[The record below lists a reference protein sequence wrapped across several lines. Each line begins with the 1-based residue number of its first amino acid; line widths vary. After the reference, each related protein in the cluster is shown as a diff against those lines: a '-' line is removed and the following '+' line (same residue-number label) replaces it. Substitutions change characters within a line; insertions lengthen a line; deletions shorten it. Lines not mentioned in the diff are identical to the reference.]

1 MVIFILFDGWCFWF
15 KVWWNL
21 CWMCLKIDGSWT
33 SFVCLRCLFFH
44 VIFFVDWVHFCFFK
58 IQGSWISLI
67 CLFIYYCV
75 NFFYSNLRF
84 MFLRIKSCWKS
95 LLVSSSLFCH
105 WVFDEMMTILFDGIE
120 NQLFFVILIFKNLS
134 FFQNI
139 SIVCSFFSYERF
151 DFTFG
156 VFEFEGPQ
164 LLCQSSFFILWSFD
178 ESFLYRFNDFENWNN
193 SKGFCQIVKQRNFSQ
208 LYFHKISISCLGN
221 SMKLFGSTTFLCP
234 MSEKF
239 E

>member
-1 MVIFILFDGWCFWF
+1 MALERLLFVFGVYFFMLSSLLIGYIFVFLKF
-15 KVWWNL
+15 KVL
-21 CWMCLKIDGSWT
+21 EFL
-33 SFVCLRCLFFH
+33 SFVFSFII
-44 VIFFVDWVHFCFFK
+44 VSIFFIKD
-58 IQGSWISLI
+58 
-67 CLFIYYCV
+67 
-75 NFFYSNLRF
+75 SNLRF

-105 WVFDEMMTILFDGIE
+105 WVFDGMMTILFDGIE
-120 NQLFFVILIFKNLS
+120 NQLFFVIFIFKNLS

-239 E
+239 EWKFLIF